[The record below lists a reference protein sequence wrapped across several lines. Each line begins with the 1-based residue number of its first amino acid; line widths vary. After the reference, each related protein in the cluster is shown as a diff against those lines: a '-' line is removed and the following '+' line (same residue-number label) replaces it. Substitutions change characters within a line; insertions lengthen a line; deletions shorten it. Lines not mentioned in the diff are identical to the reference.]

1 MVYKKRILAFFISF
15 ILCFNVIFNTNI
27 KQAKAEVVTASS
39 VAVVMG
45 TAVII
50 ASLAN
55 IDYSEL
61 AYITQKVV
69 ETLSDTAVNA
79 ISSAY
84 KMGTSVMEIGKD
96 IVREVKEAYYT
107 VVNNLTTEPIY
118 VSSINGFNAVNMNLK
133 YGNYYN
139 FNIINYSVG
148 SSFVLTNNNHSVNLG
163 YAITDNGRTYATIN
177 GEKAITYREYT
188 FGNKIVRY
196 INNPNL
202 LRPNVTDVDIFYVP
216 FVNNIDGKQ
225 GFVLLQTMAKGY
237 TEVGRFEFLDD
248 VAVST
253 VLTKPV
259 EKDVNDVLV
268 GVGTVAIPKP
278 AEDVISAVDSTTT
291 TITDVATSGGNNGNN
306 GDNGDGNG
314 INLKPLANLGIAL
327 KNVFPFCLVFTV
339 GDIISVL
346 DAEPQVPV
354 WVIDVPEQMVGG
366 GQIVIDFSAFDKLA
380 VIVRFFV
387 IIIVVVALIFITRRI
402 I

>member
-79 ISSAY
+79 ISTAY

-133 YGNYYN
+133 YGNLYN

-148 SSFVLTNNNHSVNLG
+148 SSFVLTNNNHSINLG
-163 YAITDNGRTYATIN
+163 VGITDNGRTYATVN
-177 GEKAITYREYT
+177 GEKAITYAEYI

-196 INNPNL
+196 ISNPNS
-202 LRPNVTDVDIFYVP
+202 RKPDVQDVDIFYVP

-225 GFVLLQTMAKGY
+225 GFVLLHTMAKGY

-253 VLTKPV
+253 VLTKPA

-278 AEDVISAVDSTTT
+278 TENVISAIDSATT
-291 TITDVATSGGNNGNN
+291 TITDVATNGGNNGNN

-339 GDIISVL
+339 GDIISAL
-346 DAEPQVPV
+346 DTEPQVPV